1 MAESVERGSI
11 TGTVELLREREVVF
25 VDDKTVADDSEVV
38 KSNAN
43 KSNADNSDLVNF
55 SPDGI
60 RNGAE

>member
-1 MAESVERGSI
+1 MERGSI

-25 VDDKTVADDSEVV
+25 VDDNKTVADDSEVD
-38 KSNAN
+38 KSNVDN
-43 KSNADNSDLVNF
+43 SNADNSDLVNF